1 MGYARAQLGDVTT
14 PGGSGPGIVS
24 QIASWFTGSVANAD
38 SSPQVVQDWQ
48 AGVRRRGN
56 VAVRYPF
63 PSDVVAQTGDLVE
76 RMDAGDSYN
85 YIPAPMDVVNA
96 DRTMRGLERLAPI
109 TARVA
114 EVAEGLGEGIT
125 GSLMKAALVVG
136 GFVVLSNI
144 LTRRR

>member
-1 MGYARAQLGDVTT
+1 
-14 PGGSGPGIVS
+14 
-24 QIASWFTGSVANAD
+24 
-38 SSPQVVQDWQ
+38 
-48 AGVRRRGN
+48 
-56 VAVRYPF
+56 
-63 PSDVVAQTGDLVE
+63 
-76 RMDAGDSYN
+76 MDAGDSYN